1 MKHKRKFSW
10 FRLLLVI
17 IIAYFGYVSFNQQV
31 HLNTIDREQEIASSR
46 LSEAER
52 IHNELVV
59 EKDKLNQV
67 NYIEKIAREDLGLVK
82 PGELPYISSN
92 KS

>member
-10 FRLLLVI
+10 FRVLLAI
-17 IIAYFGYVSFNQQV
+17 IIAYFGYVGFNQQV
-31 HLNTIDREQEIASSR
+31 HLNNIDREQELANSR
-46 LSEAER
+46 LLEAKR
-52 IHNELVV
+52 INNELVT

-67 NYIEKIAREDLGLVK
+67 EYIEKIAREELGLVK
-82 PGELPYISSN
+82 PGEMPYISSN